1 MTLYEVFLIFCG
13 FVTAFAV
20 QAIARNMVIATAI
33 FFTLIFFG
41 RLLGVVQ

>member
-20 QAIARNMVIATAI
+20 QAIARNMVIAMAI
-33 FFTLIFFG
+33 FFTLVFFG
-41 RLLGVVQ
+41 KLLGVVQ